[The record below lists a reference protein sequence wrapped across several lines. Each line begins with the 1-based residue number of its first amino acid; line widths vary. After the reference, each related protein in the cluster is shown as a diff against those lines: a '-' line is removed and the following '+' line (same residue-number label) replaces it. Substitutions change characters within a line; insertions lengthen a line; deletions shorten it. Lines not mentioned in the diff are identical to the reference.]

1 MKKLK
6 KNLLKYSNCDIILR
20 KRGNIPMA
28 KSDTLIALIILE
40 CRLSRFQA
48 HKLFENL
55 NCYQLMANYDLS
67 EQIRNGLTFLWNY
80 ETALFSEDMA
90 KRAEFL
96 ASNLIR
102 RLKRILKVEDKE
114 ERKALLASF
123 TTELAGSD
131 MPFLDRPSMS
141 WTADERRKVL
151 KYRYKYALSERE
163 LALIINSSKGR
174 ISDWISNL
182 NDNDALKKG
191 LITLSEYNHNK
202 CFGSDKI
209 SRK

>member
-1 MKKLK
+1 
-6 KNLLKYSNCDIILR
+6 
-20 KRGNIPMA
+20 MA

-40 CRLSRFQA
+40 CRLSKFQA

-151 KYRYKYALSERE
+151 KYRYKYALSESE
-163 LALIINSSKGR
+163 LALIINRSKGR

-191 LITLSEYNHNK
+191 LITLSEYNHDK